1 MQSLDLR
8 AARRY
13 AGALFNVAEKHGE
26 VDAVLENLKMVT
38 DVTAKSPELM
48 AVLHHPRITRARK
61 KELLQHIFEGNVRAD
76 VEHFLFLLVE
86 KDRATIIPAVVREYS
101 RLVDEHRGEVDA
113 VAATAQP
120 MSAEQT
126 AALKARLEQ
135 VTGLK
140 VRLQTRVD
148 EHLLGGLVVR
158 VGDRLID
165 ASIASQLQAIRDRLK
180 KTKVA

>member
-13 AGALFNVAEKHGE
+13 AGALFNLAEKRGE
-26 VDAVLENLKMVT
+26 VDAVQENLKMVT
-38 DVTAKSPELM
+38 NVAEKSPELM

-61 KELLQHIFEGNVRAD
+61 KELLHHIFEGNVRED

-86 KDRATIIPAVVREYS
+86 RDRASIIPAVVREYS
-101 RLVDEHRGEVDA
+101 RRVDEYRGEVNA

-120 MSAEQT
+120 MSAEQI

-135 VTGLK
+135 ATGLK
-140 VRLQTRVD
+140 VRLQTHVD
-148 EHLLGGLVVR
+148 EHLLGGMVVR
-158 VGDRLID
+158 VGDRMID
-165 ASIASQLQAIRDRLK
+165 ASIASRLQAIRDQLK
-180 KTKVA
+180 KTKVT